1 MVIIETDDVTI
12 LTGEYFV
19 ETSSY
24 IYKIERHAGRVYN
37 KKSSNECQAK
47 RFCN

>member
-19 ETSSY
+19 EASSY